1 MSSLR
6 LLSPSEP
13 GSVKL
18 QQVSLISIVDDDES
32 AREAAKRL
40 VRSLGYN
47 AVTFGSAEEFLESA
61 QVMVT
66 ARA

>member
-1 MSSLR
+1 
-6 LLSPSEP
+6 
-13 GSVKL
+13 VKL